1 MEVDSP
7 SSHFVTNI
15 VMLNVY
21 VFCLSMVDGIE
32 GEGDGS
38 LIVAFERDG
47 GMFLQGHGYYYF
59 LLLVLKVCLDLSCT
73 CASFHNFNLGVLIV
87 WQ

>member
-47 GMFLQGHGYYYF
+47 GMFLEWHGYYYF